1 LGTIK
6 NNDQCLCRKLKRAL
20 WYFCYIQTG
29 RTLINGYDTFIDNNQ
44 VRRMEMSTETKRN
57 LAICI
62 VILMTL
68 SSILVSHVVAT
79 DDGLNLP
86 STLVRIEV
94 SMGTESYFNTT
105 LSDVPLGYD
114 VTNGTYLGWCVDRSA
129 NMGPGTHEVTLYSS
143 INPPGTLATEK
154 WDMVNYILNHKQ
166 GTAQDIQQAIWYF
179 INMVGNYTPTSTVA
193 WTIVNDT
200 LANGTGFVPAYGQIM
215 AVICFPVVVLPGA
228 PSVQV
233 SIIELSNP
241 VIPEFPSL
249 AIPLLFALAT
259 LSIVILHR
267 RKHPPT
273 HTR

>member
-1 LGTIK
+1 MRMGTK
-6 NNDQCLCRKLKRAL
+6 
-20 WYFCYIQTG
+20 
-29 RTLINGYDTFIDNNQ
+29 
-44 VRRMEMSTETKRN
+44 TKRN
-57 LAICI
+57 LAIGFAI
-62 VILMTL
+62 FMAF
-68 SSILVSHVVAT
+68 SSILVNHAVAT
-79 DDGLNLP
+79 GGGLNLP
-86 STLVRIEV
+86 STPVIMEV
-94 SMGTESYFNTT
+94 SNSTESYFNTT

-114 VTNGTYLGWCVDRSA
+114 VTNGTYLGWCVDTSA
-129 NMGPGTHEVTLYSS
+129 NMAPSPAIHEVTLYSS

-179 INMVGNYTPTSTVA
+179 IDIGGNYTPTSTVA
-193 WTIVNDT
+193 WTIVNDA
-200 LANGTGFVPAYGQIM
+200 LANGTGFVPAYGQII
-215 AVICFPVVVLPGA
+215 AVICFPEVLLPGS

-233 SIIELSNP
+233 SIIELANP

-273 HTR
+273 HAR

>member
-1 LGTIK
+1 MRMGTK
-6 NNDQCLCRKLKRAL
+6 A
-20 WYFCYIQTG
+20 
-29 RTLINGYDTFIDNNQ
+29 
-44 VRRMEMSTETKRN
+44 KRN
-57 LAICI
+57 LAIGFAI
-62 VILMTL
+62 IMAF
-68 SSILVSHVVAT
+68 SSILINHATAT
-79 DDGLNLP
+79 DGGLNLP
-86 STLVRIEV
+86 STPVIMEV
-94 SMGTESYFNTT
+94 SNSTASYFNTM
-105 LSDVPLGYD
+105 LSGVPLGYD

-129 NMGPGTHEVTLYSS
+129 NMPGTHEVTLYSS
-143 INPPGTLATEK
+143 INPPGTLTTEK

-179 INMVGNYTPTSTVA
+179 INMVGNYTPTSPVA

-200 LANGTGFVPAYGQIM
+200 LANGTGFVPAYGQII
-215 AVICFPVVVLPGA
+215 AVICFPEVVLPGS

-233 SIIELSNP
+233 SIIELANP